1 MGATRAGLDAVR
13 QALHIG
19 ALSFATNFSLPMAF
33 SSSIVI
39 TGGFGALGSAIGTAA
54 AEAGARVCLIG
65 HGAAPATGADLP
77 ANVLCMGGV
86 DLTDPHAANAA
97 LQQAAQ
103 ALGGL
108 DALVNVAGGFQWQT
122 VGGDAFDAWDRMYSM
137 NLKTAVVATR
147 AALPWLRARASAR
160 IVNVGAMA
168 ALSATAGMGAY
179 AASKAG
185 VLKLTEALAAELAD
199 EGINVNAVLPSII
212 DTPQNRRDMPDADTR
227 NWVRAQDLARVVLF
241 FLGPDSAAVTG
252 AALPVTLGPRAEKF
266 SG

>member
-1 MGATRAGLDAVR
+1 
-13 QALHIG
+13 
-19 ALSFATNFSLPMAF
+19 MAYTP
-33 SSSIVI
+33 SIVI
-39 TGGFGALGSAIGTAA
+39 TGGFGALGSAIGLAA

-65 HGAAPATGADLP
+65 HGAAPSALQLP
-77 ANVLCMGGV
+77 ANVLCIGQV
-86 DLTDPHAANAA
+86 DLTDTAAASAA
-97 LQQAAQ
+97 LRQAAE
-103 ALGGL
+103 ALGGV

-122 VGGDAFDAWDRMYSM
+122 VTGDAFDAWDRMYSM

-147 AALPWLRARASAR
+147 AALPWLRARAAAERPAAR

-168 ALSATAGMGAY
+168 ALSAAAGMGAY

-185 VLKLTEALAAELAD
+185 VIKLTEALAAELAD

-227 NWVRAQDLARVVLF
+227 NWVRAADLARVVLF

-252 AALPVTLGPRAEKF
+252 AALPVTQGSRTAGQTL
-266 SG
+266 

>member
-1 MGATRAGLDAVR
+1 M
-13 QALHIG
+13 AL
-19 ALSFATNFSLPMAF
+19 

-39 TGGFGALGSAIGTAA
+39 TGGFGALGSAIGMAA

-65 HGAAPATGADLP
+65 HGAPPAAETLP
-77 ANVLCMGGV
+77 ANVLCIGAV
-86 DLTDPHAANAA
+86 DLTDTQAASAA
-97 LQQAAQ
+97 LQQAAG
-103 ALGGL
+103 ALGGI

-122 VGGDAFDAWDRMYSM
+122 VTGDAFDAWDRMYSM

-147 AALPWLRARASAR
+147 AALPWLRARSAAR

-252 AALPVTLGPRAEKF
+252 AALPVTLGPRGQAAPARL
-266 SG
+266 

>member
-1 MGATRAGLDAVR
+1 MGAARAGLDAGR
-13 QALHIG
+13 QALHIE
-19 ALSFATNFSLPMAF
+19 ALSFATNFSLLMAF

-39 TGGFGALGSAIGTAA
+39 TGGFGALGSAIGIAA
-54 AEAGARVCLIG
+54 AEAGARVCLVG
-65 HGAAPATGADLP
+65 HGAAPAADTLP
-77 ANVLCMGGV
+77 ANMLCIGGV
-86 DLTDPHAANAA
+86 DLTDTQAANAA

-103 ALGGL
+103 TFGGV

-122 VGGDAFDAWDRMYSM
+122 TSGDAFDAWDRMYSM
-137 NLKTAVVATR
+137 NLKTAVVASR
-147 AALPWLRARASAR
+147 AALPWLRLHPTAR

-185 VLKLTEALAAELAD
+185 VIKLTEALAAELAD

-252 AALPVTLGPRAEKF
+252 AALPVTLGPRTA
-266 SG
+266 G